1 MMSKKRSALALVG
14 ALTLAPIF
22 VSAQVTP
29 PPGGQR
35 QRMELERRL
44 QLGFQRSIQSQL
56 GLSQETMLRVRGVM
70 QSFQEE
76 RQDLNRAQASLR
88 YRLRD
93 PELSD
98 MGEDEAKALI
108 QEMVDLQQ
116 RELDLYKKEQEELLR
131 VLPPVQLIRFYRL
144 RDDMGQRVQ
153 QLRQGRGRGGSRG
166 GAGGLATPPDG
177 GGGSSFR

>member
-1 MMSKKRSALALVG
+1 
-14 ALTLAPIF
+14 
-22 VSAQVTP
+22 
-29 PPGGQR
+29 
-35 QRMELERRL
+35 
-44 QLGFQRSIQSQL
+44 
-56 GLSQETMLRVRGVM
+56 
-70 QSFQEE
+70 
-76 RQDLNRAQASLR
+76 
-88 YRLRD
+88 
-93 PELSD
+93 

-116 RELDLYKKEQEELLR
+116 CELDLYKKEQEELLL

-166 GAGGLATPPDG
+166 GAGGLATAPDG